1 MNIKIT
7 DGLNIVSIGYNR
19 LGSYFR
25 LKRPV
30 SIVWD
35 ECAGG
40 GDGMYL
46 SLIPSSAVE
55 REMLQRTIN
64 VNLFEDFTGREAEA
78 YVQLKPLFGLLQ
90 NGNYQLYFNNGKNK
104 REAVVFSGGKSSTYE
119 IEWDIAYAE
128 SVDLS
133 KIEEIKKN
141 YKKGLRDTGNV
152 CYNEDLIGYTTASIY
167 GDTDEYS
174 IATRPRSE
182 IDPRKVDYFM
192 EKIQKGERPFIIMM
206 SAIVYPGEGDF
217 ETEDSAYF
225 ILDGHHKLEA
235 YIKLNINPPCL
246 CITQEFT
253 SPEQPEFDVE
263 SLSSLLYPWQ
273 TRHILDNLE

>member
-1 MNIKIT
+1 MNIKIS
-7 DGLNIVSIGYNR
+7 DGLNVVSIGYNR

-35 ECAGG
+35 DCADGG
-40 GDGMYL
+40 EGMYL

-55 REMLQRTIN
+55 REMMQRTIN
-64 VNLFEDFTGREAEA
+64 VNLFEDFTGREGEL

-90 NGNYQLYFNNGKNK
+90 NGDYQLYFNNGKNK
-104 REAVVFSGGKSSTYE
+104 REAVVSSGGKSSTYE

-133 KIEEIKKN
+133 KIEELKKN
-141 YKKGLRDTGNV
+141 YKKDRRDTGNV
-152 CYNEDLIGYTTASIY
+152 RYTEGLIGYTTASIY
-167 GDTDEYS
+167 GYIDEHS
-174 IATRPRSE
+174 IATRPQSE
-182 IDPRKVDYFM
+182 IDPRKVEFFM

-206 SAIVYPGEGDF
+206 AAIYPGEGDF
-217 ETEDSAYF
+217 ETEYSADF

-235 YIKLNINPPCL
+235 YLKLNITPPCL
-246 CITQEFT
+246 FKDCLFPFLLRLVI
-253 SPEQPEFDVE
+253 
-263 SLSSLLYPWQ
+263 SS
-273 TRHILDNLE
+273 IFISNL